1 MLARSRIVYVL
12 LLSAVA
18 GCAAPAPRD
27 DSERPDILLIL
38 VDTLRADHLGVYGYE
53 RNTSPNLDAWAK
65 RGIVFDQ
72 ARSTAPWT
80 NPAIASLFAGL
91 YPQSVLPPATH
102 KEAIRLIVPDS
113 HEMLAERLHTAG
125 YRTVALVDHPGLGR
139 GNGFG
144 QGFEIYDHLYQLAGE
159 SGWTD
164 TPADFV
170 AETVRDRLESADQR
184 PTFLYL
190 HLVYPHRPYSP
201 PEPHG
206 SYFESPHEG
215 GRGARRA
222 EAIDSYDGEIRY
234 MDTLIGSLERLLREL
249 ELEPWILF
257 TSDHGEGFWE
267 HGRGEHGNSFFD
279 ELLRIPL
286 IVIAPPDAGQEA
298 GRSDRRVSLLDLLP
312 TVLEIAGIELPD
324 DLDGLSLLADSAS
337 AAAPRNL
344 ISESPHGRPIDGAAV
359 IRDRTKYI
367 FERTRS
373 AFDILEDPAE
383 NNPIATT
390 EQDWQVVERLLLQH
404 RRRNERRRIAP
415 ETREPSPQTIERLE
429 ALGYVD
435 S

>member
-1 MLARSRIVYVL
+1 MLARSPIVYVL
-12 LLSAVA
+12 LLSAVV
-18 GCAAPAPRD
+18 GCAAPPPRD
-27 DSERPDILLIL
+27 DPERPDILLIL

-53 RNTSPNLDAWAK
+53 RDTSPNLDAWAK

-144 QGFEIYDHLYQLAGE
+144 QGFESYDHLYELAGE

-267 HGRGEHGNSFFD
+267 HGRSEHGNSFFD

-286 IVIAPPDAGQEA
+286 IVIPPPGSGQKA
-298 GRSDRRVSLLDLLP
+298 GRSDRLVSLLDLHP
-312 TVLEIAGIELPD
+312 TVLEIAGIELPEG
-324 DLDGLSLLADSAS
+324 LDGLSLLTDR
-337 AAAPRNL
+337 AATTPGRSL
-344 ISESPHGRPIDGAAV
+344 ISESPHSRSIHGAAI
-359 IRDRTKYI
+359 IRDHTKYI
-367 FERTRS
+367 LDRDRS
-373 AFDILEDPAE
+373 AYDVFEDPAE
-383 NNPIATT
+383 SHPVATT
-390 EQDWQVVERLLLQH
+390 VETWQLVERLLLEH
-404 RRRNERRRIAP
+404 RRRNELRRIAP
-415 ETREPSPQTIERLE
+415 ETREPDPETIERLK